1 MNPLLDPALMTAVL
15 AAAERVIN
23 RALDLAPGGSAG
35 LDALGG
41 QGVRTALHRAPT

>member
-23 RALDLAPGGSAG
+23 RALELAPGGRAE
-35 LDALGG
+35 LDNL
-41 QGVRTALHRAPT
+41 TPTCNPGRERFG